1 MSDQELIIKFPTVEE
16 PRGKRGGTRTRR
28 GERRAKRLAR
38 RFLPFVGLC
47 LAVYWIG
54 AFALTHMPLENE
66 SKVVSSWQIPHADK
80 IVHMGVYTGLAF
92 LMSVWFGVRRGV
104 SGAIWVALVVSL
116 VLAGYAA
123 FDEITQ
129 GSVGRDPD
137 VKDWFA
143 DMAGI
148 NLGLFGFFTLRRWL
162 RR

>member
-1 MSDQELIIKFPTVEE
+1 MPVAP
-16 PRGKRGGTRTRR
+16 PRHDAGSTQRR
-28 GERRAKRLAR
+28 KRRAKRFAR

-47 LAVYWIG
+47 LIVYWIG
-54 AFALTHMPLENE
+54 AFSLTHMPITNE
-66 SKVVSSWQIPHADK
+66 AGLATSWKIPHGDK
-80 IVHMGVYTGLAF
+80 FVHLGIYTGLAF

-104 SGAIWVALVVSL
+104 SGAMWVALFVSL
-116 VLAGYAA
+116 ILAGYAA

-129 GSVGRDPD
+129 AKVGRDPD
-137 VKDWFA
+137 IKDWFA